1 MSPKQRHSLTH
12 HLRSYFFAGILVSAP
27 LAITAWVFYL
37 AITIVDAQVE
47 SLIPS
52 GLNPLDDYALPIPG
66 LGIMIVLV
74 AMIIIGFLATNV
86 FGRLVLSFSEAALSR
101 MPVIRSVYGAVKQI
115 VETVLHTQ
123 SQAFREVVLVEYPRR
138 GIYAIGF
145 ITGKTGGEVQTL
157 TEDTL
162 ISVFVPTTPNP
173 TSGFLLFFPR
183 SELHVLQMTV
193 EEGIKMVISGGI
205 VTPPYTAEDGAD
217 LHANR
222 RLPAIGEPEPEPADT
237 SADERAA

>member
-1 MSPKQRHSLTH
+1 MSSKQQQNLMH
-12 HLRSYFFAGILVSAP
+12 HLRRYFFAGILVSAP

-37 AITIVDAQVE
+37 AITIVDAQVV

-52 GLNPLDDYALPIPG
+52 WLNPFDNYALPVPG

-74 AMIIIGFLATNV
+74 AMIIVGFLATNV
-86 FGRLVLSFSEAALSR
+86 LGRLVLSFSESVLGR

-115 VETVLHTQ
+115 VETVLHNQ
-123 SQAFREVVLVEYPRR
+123 SQAFREVVLVEYPRH

-145 ITGKTGGEVQTL
+145 ITGKTGGEVQAL
-157 TEDTL
+157 SKDTL

-217 LHANR
+217 VYNNR
-222 RLPAIGEPEPEPADT
+222 RLPVIDEPESREPGTNGRVA
-237 SADERAA
+237 